1 VLTVVMVLEG
11 VLRVVG
17 SEAHYET
24 GFALYQALAL
34 NSRLY
39 LLSYEWTEEQ
49 MAPWLRQRGLTGH
62 LAYLHAPTPGA
73 AGRLD
78 ALRRIRSWRIS
89 LVIEPDPTAAAA
101 EIADGWSTL
110 LHTHAAYSRPEWR
123 PDYQGSPRPWD
134 AVTQEIERQQQMRLT
149 DRRLTDDD
157 QEQQ

>member
-1 VLTVVMVLEG
+1 MLTAVLVLEG
-11 VLRVVG
+11 IVRVAG
-17 SEAHYET
+17 SEAPLET
-24 GFALYQALAL
+24 GVALYQALAH

-39 LLSYEWTEEQ
+39 VLSNEWTEDE
-49 MAPWLRQRGLTGH
+49 MDLWMRRRGLTGH
-62 LAYLHAPTPGA
+62 LTYLHAPIPGP

-89 LVIEPDPTAAAA
+89 LVVEPDPACAAA

-134 AVTQEIERQQQMRLT
+134 ALTDEIEHQQALRLS
-149 DRRLTDDD
+149 DRRLTD
-157 QEQQ
+157 E